1 MLCWSKEISVGN
13 IKIPFTKSLWRKTKP
28 LSRRRF
34 YPEFQQKELAWA
46 RLLTLVETIRYISVV
61 IRADFLQYTDIL
73 QSLKRSVIHHT
84 LVYFSLTSPEYLL
97 CGWNMVFS
105 KNKDE
110 GTQQNA
116 TIHLTKLNFTLE
128 YVYNI
133 CSNQEKK
140 KWWVHSHSDFFS
152 KVSIRRTLLSCHT
165 EVL

>member
-61 IRADFLQYTDIL
+61 IRVDFLQYTDIL

-84 LVYFSLTSPEYLL
+84 SVYL
-97 CGWNMVFS
+97 VFS

-116 TIHLTKLNFTLE
+116 TIHLTKLSFTLE

-133 CSNQEKK
+133 CSNQERK
-140 KWWVHSHSDFFS
+140 KWWVHSHSDLFS